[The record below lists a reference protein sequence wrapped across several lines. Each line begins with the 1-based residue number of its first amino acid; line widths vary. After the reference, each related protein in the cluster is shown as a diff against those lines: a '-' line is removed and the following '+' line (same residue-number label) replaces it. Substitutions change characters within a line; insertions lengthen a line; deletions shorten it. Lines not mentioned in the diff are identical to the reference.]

1 MLLSLL
7 IILPF
12 IFGLGL
18 TVIKHNR
25 PLGFVGTAVSIY
37 LFIYTCF
44 LVFAK
49 TPVEPNVQFAWFNL
63 GGVQA
68 NIALSLKGL
77 GALMVLLTTLVYT
90 ILFIY
95 FYTIKKNYSN
105 TFYGLLLLT
114 FAGLNGVFL
123 AQDLV
128 LFYFFW
134 EIVLIPVYFLI
145 GIWGNKRTRISAN
158 TTFFLYTILGSM
170 LMLGGIIY
178 IGFYLK
184 PTSFLLTDVMKV
196 TSGFGNLTTLSWLFL
211 IAFAIKIPL
220 FPLHSWQPAAYKT
233 SPTPVT
239 VILSAL
245 MAKMGLF
252 AVVNWLLNLFPNFN
266 PDFENI
272 LYIIGFG
279 LFYASL
285 IALTT
290 NNIKK
295 IVAYSSVAHLALIFM
310 SLYAQSETG
319 TLGAYFQM
327 FSHGVVVLGMWLC
340 VDYLERKY
348 KITDIKSIGGLAK
361 VDPAFAVFFTFF
373 GLANVALPLTS
384 SFIGEFMML
393 NALYAYNPVLCV
405 IGCTGV
411 ILSAAYTLRMT
422 TAILFGETENIK
434 DGKTNFSKALYV
446 IFGLISIII
455 LILGIYPSII
465 LNLLQN

>member
-7 IILPF
+7 IILPLLA
-12 IFGLGL
+12 GLGL
-18 TVIKHNR
+18 TVIKHDR
-25 PLGFVGTAVSIY
+25 SLGFVGTGVSVY
-37 LFIYTCF
+37 LFIFTLF
-44 LVFAK
+44 LLFTQ
-49 TPVEPNVQFAWFNL
+49 TPVDLSIRCDWFSL
-63 GGVQA
+63 GGVKT
-68 NIALSLKGL
+68 NIAFSLTGL
-77 GALMVLLTTLVYT
+77 GALMVLLTNLVYAV
-90 ILFIY
+90 LFIY
-95 FYTIKKNYSN
+95 FYTVKKNYSN
-105 TFYGLLLLT
+105 TFYGLLLLAY
-114 FAGLNGVFL
+114 AGLNGVFL

-134 EIVLIPVYFLI
+134 EIVLIPIYFLI

-178 IGFYLK
+178 IGFQLK
-184 PTSFLLTDVMKV
+184 PESFLLTDVMKV
-196 TSGFGNLTTLSWLFL
+196 TSDFGNLTTLAWLFL

-220 FPLHSWQPAAYKT
+220 FPMHSWQPAAYRT

-239 VILSAL
+239 VVLSAL

-252 AVVNWLLNLFPNFN
+252 AVVNWLLNLFPQICSQFDNV
-266 PDFENI
+266 
-272 LYIIGFG
+272 LYIVGFG

-295 IVAYSSVAHLALIFM
+295 VIAYSSVAHLALIFM
-310 SLYAQSETG
+310 SLYSQSDAG
-319 TLGAYFQM
+319 ILGAYFQM
-327 FSHGVVVLGMWLC
+327 FSHGIVVLGMWLS

-348 KITDIKSIGGLAK
+348 KVTDIKSIGGLAK
-361 VDPAFAVFFTFF
+361 VDPGFAVFFTFF

-393 NALYAYNPVLCV
+393 NALYSYNPVLCV

-422 TAILFGETENIK
+422 TSILFGEQENIK
-434 DGKTNFSKALYV
+434 DEKIKFPGVLYV

-455 LILGIYPSII
+455 LVLGIYPSIVF
-465 LNLLQN
+465 NLLQN

>member
-7 IILPF
+7 IILPLLA
-12 IFGLGL
+12 GLGL

-25 PLGFVGTAVSIY
+25 SLGFVGTAVSIY
-37 LFIYTCF
+37 LFVYTLF
-44 LVFAK
+44 LLFTK
-49 TPVEPNVQFAWFNL
+49 TPVDLSVSFDWFNL
-63 GGVQA
+63 GGVKA
-68 NIALSLKGL
+68 NIALNLSGL
-77 GALMVLLTTLVYT
+77 GALMILLTTLVYSV
-90 ILFIY
+90 LFVY

-123 AQDLV
+123 AQDLI

-178 IGFYLK
+178 IGLQLK
-184 PTSFLLTDVMKV
+184 PESYLLTDVVKV
-196 TSGFGNLTTLSWLFL
+196 TSEFGNLTTLAWLFF

-220 FPLHSWQPAAYKT
+220 FPFHSWQPAAYKT

-239 VILSAL
+239 VVLSAL

-252 AVVNWLLNLFPNFN
+252 AVVNWLLNLFPQICDQFDNV
-266 PDFENI
+266 
-272 LYIIGFG
+272 LYIVGFG

-310 SLYAQSETG
+310 SLYAQSDAG
-319 TLGAYFQM
+319 VLGAYFQM
-327 FSHGVVVLGMWLC
+327 FSHGIVVLGMWLS

-348 KITDIKSIGGLAK
+348 KVTDIKSIGGLAK
-361 VDPAFAVFFTFF
+361 ADPAFAVFFTFF

-393 NALYAYNPVLCV
+393 NALYTYNPVLCV

-411 ILSAAYTLRMT
+411 ILSAAYTLRMI
-422 TAILFGETENIK
+422 TAILFGEEQNFK
-434 DGKTNFSKALYV
+434 DKKNKFSKVLYI
-446 IFGLISIII
+446 IFGFISILI
-455 LILGIYPSII
+455 LVLGIYPSII
-465 LNLLQN
+465 FNLLQN